1 MPILLLIVCINFVG
15 VGALIP
21 ILPYTI
27 LETMGQPASV
37 MTLLL
42 ASFALAMFVAN
53 PILGRLSDYFGRRL
67 VLFLSLGVAAL
78 AHLWFALSDDITH
91 LFMARIVAG
100 LGSGNTGVIQ
110 AMITDRTTPE
120 KRAQYMGL
128 LGAAIGVGF
137 IAGPALGGLLSDIG
151 DGPLYRT
158 PFLLAAGFAG
168 LALVMTFWLKG
179 VELDRP
185 DPGAV
190 FMQDTMIGRMRG
202 LFASPLALYAI
213 ASLML
218 NLSFAQVEAS
228 FVLVLRDYLGFGA
241 VQTGWLFTFIGV
253 CIIIVQAVLI
263 KSIVARL
270 GEVGTTFLG
279 TSLLALGQVITILV
293 VMGLFIGDDYPLV
306 QTMLATTAICFGFAL
321 STPTITAAVSK
332 IAGASSRGG
341 SLGTIQGFGSLG
353 QVVGLVVAGPL
364 YDLGGSQY
372 PFGFGAVVTICL
384 VAIVTRLARPP
395 QN

>member
-128 LGAAIGVGF
+128 LGA
-137 IAGPALGGLLSDIG
+137 
-151 DGPLYRT
+151 
-158 PFLLAAGFAG
+158 
-168 LALVMTFWLKG
+168 
-179 VELDRP
+179 
-185 DPGAV
+185 
-190 FMQDTMIGRMRG
+190 
-202 LFASPLALYAI
+202 
-213 ASLML
+213 
-218 NLSFAQVEAS
+218 
-228 FVLVLRDYLGFGA
+228 
-241 VQTGWLFTFIGV
+241 
-253 CIIIVQAVLI
+253 
-263 KSIVARL
+263 
-270 GEVGTTFLG
+270 
-279 TSLLALGQVITILV
+279 
-293 VMGLFIGDDYPLV
+293 
-306 QTMLATTAICFGFAL
+306 
-321 STPTITAAVSK
+321 
-332 IAGASSRGG
+332 
-341 SLGTIQGFGSLG
+341 
-353 QVVGLVVAGPL
+353 
-364 YDLGGSQY
+364 
-372 PFGFGAVVTICL
+372 
-384 VAIVTRLARPP
+384 
-395 QN
+395 